1 MMWCK
6 LAGSGNESTDEIL
19 KFTEWKNV
27 WNKAVSVHGS
37 IVDPRCSFH
46 FHYYCEKCSQ
56 EDLRLLPTNE
66 GTVGVTCVIIGKYS
80 ECFLNVVLINICIK
94 TVAAEDS
101 LCWLRDFR
109 PAVALISPV
118 GQWQDYNPRKK
129 IIHAYSV
136 LIYSLCCC
144 FINIKLNEVF
154 HSFNHSSRNYNIAS
168 SKLNYLNN
176 FWIFC

>member
-1 MMWCK
+1 MGK
-6 LAGSGNESTDEIL
+6 LRD
-19 KFTEWKNV
+19 
-27 WNKAVSVHGS
+27 H
-37 IVDPRCSFH
+37 R
-46 FHYYCEKCSQ
+46 EKTG
-56 EDLRLLPTNE
+56 ER
-66 GTVGVTCVIIGKYS
+66 TCVIIGKYS

-144 FINIKLNEVF
+144 FINIKLYEVF
-154 HSFNHSSRNYNIAS
+154 TLSTIRVGITTSPLPNWTISTTSGYFANLLRLFMSDLWTMIKCFRFDVTILLVFLAQTYWRKKEKKEECISFE
-168 SKLNYLNN
+168 
-176 FWIFC
+176 